1 LLPYILFEKYIY
13 ILKIG
18 NGQPRRGTNTVPIVS
33 AHFRSLLEY
42 TCPELV
48 FSSVH
53 VVYQTF
59 MVLLIVDKMLIADV
73 CLEIF
78 NCLQAE
84 QTRLRYVN
92 TSF

>member
-1 LLPYILFEKYIY
+1 
-13 ILKIG
+13 
-18 NGQPRRGTNTVPIVS
+18 VPIVS

-59 MVLLIVDKMLIADV
+59 MVLLIVDMITDV

-92 TSF
+92 ASF